1 MVFRRRLDELADQH
15 ETRLRET
22 RSQLE
27 AEAEAARRDD
37 REEIRQLHA
46 AMDHELRVARNAAD
60 DRFEAFRKQHA
71 KELAELEAVHRRA
84 EAKLT
89 SEALLERDAWEN
101 KTRSRLTGQR
111 SAGDG
116 NERAGADD
124 AACDVAGGAGATG
137 LAPRLTDFERAQ
149 AAAEVEREEAQMRA
163 DRDSEIEGFIRTL
176 QTRSMARAVEL
187 REKFAADDQKYTSV
201 HAVKCQELRESKADW
216 HARHVESQQAQQ
228 RLREHQRDARQKLRQ
243 LQSQSRHMADL
254 ASDIS
259 SALTMATVD
268 HALDGA
274 AELDDGR
281 NGSNSAELG
290 SNGAGGHAGVVKG
303 AAGSSREQ
311 ARAHEAEI
319 SSAMAQVDE
328 LEAECRRQREAEAEA
343 VKSRQDEHSRTLH
356 ALNDSVR
363 VSVAERQDEVAA
375 LEDALEA
382 ERARGDKLADMI
394 DAYETSTIVS
404 GTTAANSTDANARA
418 ARANRTRG
426 RGGAGGGGAEVA
438 DEGRDAEATDA
449 GDGGDGSSNGGGRAA
464 GESEGAGGRGGGGS
478 GASVAT
484 SATTASRVSR
494 AKQVSKGGVAD
505 GRFDS

>member
-1 MVFRRRLDELADQH
+1 M
-15 ETRLRET
+15 RLRET
-22 RSQLE
+22 RAQLE
-27 AEAEAARRDD
+27 GEAEAARKDD

-111 SAGDG
+111 SVGDG
-116 NERAGADD
+116 KEGADADD
-124 AACDVAGGAGATG
+124 AAYDVAGGVSATG

-187 REKFAADDQKYTSV
+187 REKFAADDQKYSSE

-216 HARHVESQQAQQ
+216 HSRHVETQQAQQ
-228 RLREHQRDARQKLRQ
+228 RLRERQRDARQKLRQ

-268 HALDGA
+268 HALDGTA
-274 AELDDGR
+274 DLDDGR
-281 NGSNSAELG
+281 NGTKSAEFG
-290 SNGAGGHAGVVKG
+290 SNGASGHVGVVRG

-311 ARAHEAEI
+311 ARAHESEI
-319 SSAMAQVDE
+319 SSAMAQLDE

-363 VSVAERQDEVAA
+363 VSVAERQDEVVA

-382 ERARGDKLADMI
+382 EVGPGPVPGIRIAVSCACVLKWSQTFSIGLFGHILTLTRILTLTFTHPNPIHHPASAWRQAGGYDRRVRDEYDGERHDRRQQHGCERASGEGKPRTRARRPGWGRRRGD
-394 DAYETSTIVS
+394 
-404 GTTAANSTDANARA
+404 
-418 ARANRTRG
+418 G
-426 RGGAGGGGAEVA
+426 RGQGC
-438 DEGRDAEATDA
+438 R
-449 GDGGDGSSNGGGRAA
+449 GD
-464 GESEGAGGRGGGGS
+464 
-478 GASVAT
+478 
-484 SATTASRVSR
+484 
-494 AKQVSKGGVAD
+494 
-505 GRFDS
+505 